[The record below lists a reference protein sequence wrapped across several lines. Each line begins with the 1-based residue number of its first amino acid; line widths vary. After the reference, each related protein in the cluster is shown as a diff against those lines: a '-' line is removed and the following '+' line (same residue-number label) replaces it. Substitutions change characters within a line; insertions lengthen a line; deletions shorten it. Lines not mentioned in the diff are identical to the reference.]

1 MRGCFFLRDDVTV
14 HVHNF
19 RFYFFCITKLR
30 CLLLP
35 ISFSALTS
43 VVFTDHFID
52 KSVRSFVRSFVP
64 SFVRSS
70 VRSFVRSFVR
80 WFPFRH
86 WCQIYS
92 ITHRCGIILY
102 LFILD
107 FTTFLIQNNKILL
120 FFCFISLISWYEKI
134 PFNSRY
140 TS

>member
-43 VVFTDHFID
+43 EVFTDHFID
-52 KSVRSFVRSFVP
+52 KSVRSSVCP
-64 SFVRSS
+64 FVRSS
-70 VRSFVRSFVR
+70 VR

-92 ITHRCGIILY
+92 ITHRCGISLY

-107 FTTFLIQNNKILL
+107 FTTFLTQNNKILL
-120 FFCFISLISWYEKI
+120 FFCFISLIWWYEKC
-134 PFNSRY
+134 PFNSWY

>member
-1 MRGCFFLRDDVTV
+1 MVAFKTDGNSNCEVISFYVMMMY
-14 HVHNF
+14 VHNF

-43 VVFTDHFID
+43 EVFTDHFID
-52 KSVRSFVRSFVP
+52 KSVRLFVRLSVCSFVH
-64 SFVRSS
+64 
-70 VRSFVRSFVR
+70 SFVR

-92 ITHRCGIILY
+92 ITHRCGISLY

-107 FTTFLIQNNKILL
+107 FTTSLIQNNKILL
-120 FFCFISLISWYEKI
+120 FLCFISLISWYEKVS
-134 PFNSRY
+134 FLH
-140 TS
+140 